1 MWPIHNKR
9 MVCYE
14 MYKAKLTTIKYYLK
28 RSVFVLDGIFNYT
41 SYEYSYKKLMIQV
54 LLLRIL
60 ITYGQG
66 HSIEYIM
73 TYKPSL
79 ENNKNFSVIF
89 LDILN
94 NESLFRSEKS
104 RDSDSIQNKTGYSG
118 SGSTIL
124 MIIST

>member
-79 ENNKNFSVIF
+79 ENNKKFLSYIF
-89 LDILN
+89 
-94 NESLFRSEKS
+94 
-104 RDSDSIQNKTGYSG
+104 GYSE
-118 SGSTIL
+118 
-124 MIIST
+124 